1 MVVDKFL
8 QLLEN
13 NDCGKFTLTIY
24 FYLASSYRYLGNITK
39 YNEYMDLYE
48 NNNGIENE
56 EYCLEK
62 ALYAISNNKDEEC
75 EKWFQKSIDIND
87 KRNLHTL
94 KSNATRPTSDK
105 VKGSLFNSLGQFFD
119 GGQVLDLYAG
129 SGALGIEAVS
139 RGYDEAVLVD
149 ISGQACQVIR
159 KNVELTKE
167 EERFKIL
174 KCSDN
179 RAIKILQDEGN
190 KFDLVFLD
198 PPYAKQKIVKIM
210 TKLLENNLL
219 NEKALV
225 VAETDEHDELPE
237 VSGFSIIKDH
247 QLGRTKVKVYERD

>member
-1 MVVDKFL
+1 MRIIA
-8 QLLEN
+8 
-13 NDCGKFTLTIY
+13 GK
-24 FYLASSYRYLGNITK
+24 
-39 YNEYMDLYE
+39 
-48 NNNGIENE
+48 
-56 EYCLEK
+56 
-62 ALYAISNNKDEEC
+62 YA
-75 EKWFQKSIDIND
+75 

-139 RGYDEAVLVD
+139 RGYDGAVLVD

-167 EERFKIL
+167 EDRFRVL

-179 RAIKILQDEGN
+179 RAIKILQDEGK

-219 NEKALV
+219 NEQALV

-237 VSGFSIIKDH
+237 VAGFSIIKNH
-247 QLGRTKVKVYERD
+247 QLGRTKIKVYERD